1 MPEVGGKKFPYTP
14 EGRLKADKARKEL
27 LRSVKLE
34 QLEERVSP
42 GLKIMKNRKTL
53 KKSSNRDAV
62 TKSNPMKMY

>member
-14 EGRLKADKARKEL
+14 AGKQAAKKEMLK
-27 LRSVKLE
+27 E
-34 QLEERVSP
+34 QIKP
-42 GLKIMKNRKTL
+42 GKMTKNRKTL